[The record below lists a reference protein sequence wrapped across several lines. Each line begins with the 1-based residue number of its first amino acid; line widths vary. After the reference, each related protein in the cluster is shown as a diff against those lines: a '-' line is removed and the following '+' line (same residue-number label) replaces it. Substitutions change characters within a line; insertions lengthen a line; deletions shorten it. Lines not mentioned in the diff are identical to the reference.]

1 MARYRYIDVSEA
13 LDALSEAIGKCGE
26 NGGKCECRITDT
38 TGHPLV
44 IAAEYYDAQSTW
56 AFSIEQPGL
65 YAGFG
70 PHHFVAEFIMHLVTA
85 DKCKLKIGDQ
95 LYTYWDLIY
104 VNNCSHPFYGQ
115 LIDRKMGDC
124 VYASITLGQF
134 LGLEG

>member
-13 LDALSEAIGKCGE
+13 LDALSEVIDECGE
-26 NGGKCECRITDT
+26 NGGKCERRITDT

-44 IAAEYYDAQSTW
+44 IAAKYYDSQAAW
-56 AFSIEQPGL
+56 AFSIEQPGS

-70 PHHFVAEFIMHLVTA
+70 PHHYVAEFIMYLVTA

-95 LYTYWDLIY
+95 LYSYWDLIY
-104 VNNCSHPFYGQ
+104 VNNRSHPLYGQ
-115 LIDRKMGDC
+115 LIDRKTGDC